1 MLCDRGGPVSSR
13 IWAEF
18 FILFPFT
25 LKSVQF
31 MSRAFLLIVVAFLD
45 VTEERKLNFSFT
57 EAEFWIV
64 ISFSILLAWI
74 LSGVFSL
81 LDDLLISDLTLEYEF
96 MFSFAIADL
105 TLEYEFMFSFA
116 IAEFVTY
123 EFSFVLTIKYES
135 IPCAVGLLNIIF
147 FVNKLHWNSLYEVS
161 VSICDHSF

>member
-31 MSRAFLLIVVAFLD
+31 MSRAFLLIVAAFLD
-45 VTEERKLNFSFT
+45 VIEERKLNFSFT

-81 LDDLLISDLTLEYEF
+81 LDDLLIS
-96 MFSFAIADL
+96 DL

-147 FVNKLHWNSLYEVS
+147 FVNKLHWNSLYEVF
-161 VSICDHSF
+161 VCICDHSF